1 MGCGSSSSFSSQET
15 KGDSFHNLSIDPSSP
30 SSKSKSPSSPSA
42 KYVLDDKE
50 NIIATKGF
58 EVLKVLGRGSFGKVV
73 LVKKKKESSGEGDVE
88 ADKFYAIKILK
99 KLDLYKKDQIAHTE
113 TERYVLEH
121 VVSPFIIKM
130 YCAFSNRR
138 KLFFVMDFMLGGE
151 LYRVLKTKGRIDEFT
166 STLYG
171 AELVLALESLHSA
184 DIIYRDMK
192 PENIMLDEKG
202 HIRLIDFGL
211 AKTGIAGSG
220 EAGDT
225 KTLCGTPEYL
235 APEIIKRTG
244 YGKAADWWALGSIL
258 FEMMTG
264 TLPFIHQNI
273 DKMYNRICLEELEF
287 PRNKDT
293 GQFVLSIETMGLL
306 RGLLTKDIP
315 GWLK

>member
-1 MGCGSSSSFSSQET
+1 M
-15 KGDSFHNLSIDPSSP
+15 
-30 SSKSKSPSSPSA
+30 
-42 KYVLDDKE
+42 
-50 NIIATKGF
+50 
-58 EVLKVLGRGSFGKVV
+58 LGRGSYGKVV
-73 LVKKKKESSGEGDVE
+73 LVEKKEKSIGVGDE

-121 VVSPFIIKM
+121 IVSPFIIKM
-130 YCAFSNRR
+130 YSAFSNRR

-151 LYRVLKTKGRIDEFT
+151 LYGVLKAKGCLDEFT

-171 AELVLALESLHSA
+171 AELVLALEALHSA

-192 PENIMLDEKG
+192 PENIMLDERG

-211 AKTGIAGSG
+211 AKRGIAGSG

-235 APEIIKRTG
+235 APEIIMRVG
-244 YGKAADWWALGSIL
+244 YGKAADWWAMGSIL

-264 TLPFIHQNI
+264 KLPFIHQNV
-273 DKMYNRICLEELEF
+273 DKMYNRICSEELEF
-287 PRNKDT
+287 PKNKDT
-293 GQFVLSIETMGLL
+293 GQFLLSIESMDLL

-315 GWLK
+315 G